1 MSVNISFINMK
12 GGVGKTSLAM
22 QAASY
27 AAQDKKRVLAI
38 DLDPQSNLSQALL
51 GPDKYVNLLKKGAP
65 TVVQLLEDYQPAGI
79 GMSSPQPVSIQDVI
93 LKGFWY
99 QNSVLHLIPSRL
111 ELARLLRNP
120 AGKERR
126 LAKALAKVADDYDLV
141 IIDCAPTESVLTDVA
156 YFASRYVVVPV
167 KPEFLAAIG
176 LPLLAR
182 SLEVFRKEND
192 DHMIEVAGIIFNHG
206 DYQPG
211 PESNRSIKEV
221 RTLASEERWKIFKT
235 EIPHSKAVPKS
246 ARESS
251 IITWTS
257 HARSGIKVA
266 IRNFCNE
273 LFGAVGL

>member
-1 MSVNISFINMK
+1 MK

-27 AAQDKKRVLAI
+27 AAWDKKRVLAI

-51 GPDKYVNLLKKGAP
+51 GPDAYVSLLKKGKP
-65 TVVQLLEDYQPAGI
+65 TVVQLLEDYQPAGL

-93 LKGFWY
+93 VKDFWY
-99 QNSVLHLIPSRL
+99 TGAVLHLIPSRL
-111 ELARLLRNP
+111 ELARLLRHP
-120 AGKERR
+120 MGRERR
-126 LAKALAKVADDYDLV
+126 LAKALAKVANDYDLI

-192 DHMIEVAGIIFNHG
+192 DHLIDVAGIVFNHG

-211 PESNRSIKEV
+211 PESKQSVKEV
-221 RTLASEERWKIFKT
+221 RDLAAQENWHIFDN
-235 EIPHSKAVPKS
+235 EIPHSKAIPKS

-257 HARSGIKVA
+257 HARTGIKGAV
-266 IRNFCNE
+266 RDFCTE
-273 LFGAVGL
+273 LFGIIGL